1 MTSSSVNCTKC
12 DAPLPLEALNRRELT
27 NCAACGVPTEVY
39 IFPVLFKPLERGK
52 DGETLLVDDHSGC
65 FYHPQKTATVP
76 CDGCGRF
83 LCALCDIELDG
94 RHLCAK
100 CLETGRKKGK
110 LEGLQNRRV
119 LYDDLALMMAVLPVL
134 FFFVTL
140 VTAPITLYIAIRY
153 WRAPLGI
160 ARRTRIRFVLAIV
173 LASLQLLG
181 WTIFFAGMVFV

>member
-1 MTSSSVNCTKC
+1 MASSSVKCTKC
-12 DAPLPLEALNRRELT
+12 DAPLPAEALNRRELT
-27 NCAACGVPTEVY
+27 NCAGCGVSTEVY
-39 IFPVLFKPLERGK
+39 VFPALFKPLERGK

-76 CDGCGRF
+76 CEDCGRF

-110 LEGLQNRRV
+110 LGGLENRRM
-119 LYDDLALMMAVLPVL
+119 LYDDLALTMAILPVL

-140 VTAPITLYIAIRY
+140 VTAPVTLYIAMRH

-160 ARRTRIRFVLAIV
+160 GRRTRIRFVVAIV
-173 LASLQLLG
+173 FASLQLIG
-181 WTIFFAGMVFV
+181 WAVFFVNVLA